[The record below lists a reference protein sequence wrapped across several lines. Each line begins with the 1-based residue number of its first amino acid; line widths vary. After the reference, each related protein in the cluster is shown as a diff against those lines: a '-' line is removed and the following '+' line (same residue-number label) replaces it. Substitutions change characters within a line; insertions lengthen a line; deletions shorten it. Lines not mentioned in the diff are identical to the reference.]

1 LVPVEIERI
10 DGATRVLLFLSSLPL
25 WLGAFFTVL
34 LPTTLAMLGPVT
46 VRKRVPL
53 SVLAKNNEIAG
64 FKFAT
69 VGVIYAVLL
78 AFAIVAVWD
87 KFTEA
92 ELLVMKEAGA
102 SATIYRISSGE
113 TPEAVGTRA
122 ALRDY
127 LTAVVD
133 DEWPRMARG
142 EESRDARGKLDALYH
157 AAMQL
162 VEQRRPGIG
171 VEVMQELGAITEAR
185 RARLHHSMGAVPS
198 PLWVMLTVGALITVS
213 FTFFFGMENLRAQ
226 SLMTGA
232 LAVIVFLGLFIIVAY
247 DHPFLGDVSIGPDAF
262 TSLDEQYH
270 HHH

>member
-1 LVPVEIERI
+1 L
-10 DGATRVLLFLSSLPL
+10 LLFLSSLPL

-34 LPTTLAMLGPVT
+34 LPTALAMLGPIA
-46 VRKRVPL
+46 VRKRFKL
-53 SVLAKNNEIAG
+53 SVLVKNNEIAG

-102 SATIYRISSGE
+102 SATINRISTGDSE
-113 TPEAVGTRA
+113 EAVATRA
-122 ALRDY
+122 ALKDY
-127 LTAVVD
+127 LLTVIE

-142 EESRDARGKLDALYH
+142 EESYEARRKLDTLYH
-157 AAMQL
+157 ASMRL
-162 VEQRRPGIG
+162 VDNRAQGIG
-171 VEVMQELGAITEAR
+171 VEVMQELGAITESR
-185 RARLHHSMGAVPS
+185 RARLHHSMGAVPT
-198 PLWVMLTVGALITVS
+198 PLWVMLVVGAVITVG

-232 LAVIVFLGLFIIVAY
+232 LSLIIFLGLFVIVAY
-247 DHPFLGDVSIGPDAF
+247 DHPFLGAVSIKPDAF
-262 TSLDEQYH
+262 TSMDEHVQH
-270 HHH
+270 

>member
-1 LVPVEIERI
+1 MEQR
-10 DGATRVLLFLSSLPL
+10 LLFFLSSLPL

-34 LPTTLAMLGPVT
+34 LPTVLAMLGPHV
-46 VRKRVPL
+46 VRRRWRL

-102 SATIYRISSGE
+102 SATINRISTGDA
-113 TPEAVGTRA
+113 PDAVATRA
-122 ALRDY
+122 ALRAY
-127 LTAVVD
+127 LTAVVEE
-133 DEWPRMARG
+133 EWPAMAKGG
-142 EESRDARGKLDALYH
+142 ESYEARRRLDALYH
-157 AAMQL
+157 AAMRL
-162 VEQRRPGIG
+162 VENRPQAIG
-171 VEVMQELGAITEAR
+171 VEIMQELGEITESR
-185 RARLHHSMGAVPS
+185 RGRLHHAMGAVPA
-198 PLWVMLTVGALITVS
+198 PLWGMLTVGAFITVG

-247 DHPFLGDVSIGPDAF
+247 DHPFLGDVSVRPEAL
-262 TSLDEQYH
+262 TALDDH
-270 HHH
+270 KLH

>member
-1 LVPVEIERI
+1 M
-10 DGATRVLLFLSSLPL
+10 LLFLSSLPL

-34 LPTTLAMLGPVT
+34 LPTALAMLGPVT

-53 SVLAKNNEIAG
+53 SVLTKNNEIAG

-102 SATIYRISSGE
+102 SATINRISTGE
-113 TPEAVGTRA
+113 TPEAVATRA

-127 LTAVVD
+127 LTVVVE
-133 DEWPRMARG
+133 DEWPRMAKG
-142 EESRDARGKLDALYH
+142 EESYEARRKLDALYH

-185 RARLHHSMGAVPS
+185 RARLHHSMGAVPA
-198 PLWVMLTVGALITVS
+198 PLWVMLTVGALITVG

-232 LAVIVFLGLFIIVAY
+232 LAVIIFLGLFIIVAY
-247 DHPFLGDVSIGPDAF
+247 DHPFLGAVSISPDAL
-262 TSLDEQYH
+262 TALDDH
-270 HHH
+270 PRH